1 MKFLILLLIFVGG
14 CTTGTQK
21 EVESGE
27 SLAERSAK
35 STRAALESEDSGI
48 IYATSRK
55 EVETSPA
62 PEPEPETK
70 PESETEAT
78 ESEEAEPAD
87 KPVEDKPVEDKP
99 VEDKPTE
106 EEPTSTP

>member
-1 MKFLILLLIFVGG
+1 MKFLILLLILVGG

-35 STRAALESEDSGI
+35 NTRAALASEDNGI

-55 EVETSPA
+55 EVEVAPA
-62 PEPEPETK
+62 PEPEPETE
-70 PESETEAT
+70 PVSETET
-78 ESEEAEPAD
+78 TKVEEAEPA
-87 KPVEDKPVEDKP
+87 DKPVEDKP

>member
-1 MKFLILLLIFVGG
+1 MRFLILLLIFVGG

-35 STRAALESEDSGI
+35 NTRAALESEDNGI

-55 EVETSPA
+55 EVETP
-62 PEPEPETK
+62 PEPETK

-78 ESEEAEPAD
+78 ESEEAEPAE

-99 VEDKPTE
+99 VEDKPAE

>member
-35 STRAALESEDSGI
+35 NTRAALESEDSGI

-55 EVETSPA
+55 EVETPPA
-62 PEPEPETK
+62 PGPETK
-70 PESETEAT
+70 PESETEGT

-106 EEPTSTP
+106 EESTPTP

>member
-35 STRAALESEDSGI
+35 NTRAALESEDNGI

-55 EVETSPA
+55 EAETPA
-62 PEPEPETK
+62 AAEPETT
-70 PESETEAT
+70 PESETDAT
-78 ESEEAEPAD
+78 ESEEAEPAE
-87 KPVEDKPVEDKP
+87 KPVEDKPVEDKR